1 MPFRDANAN
10 GGRIRL
16 KHSMTADEAIAVDG
30 LHPGELA
37 LQAADGRLLYRDSS
51 GAVAGF
57 PGGDGINKIVAL
69 SQAEYDA
76 LTPDATTLYVIT

>member
-16 KHSMTADEAIAVDG
+16 KHSMTPAEAIGAEG

-51 GAVAGF
+51 GAVTGF
-57 PGGDGINKIVAL
+57 PGSDEIHRIVSL

-76 LTPDATTLYVIT
+76 LTPDANTLYVIT

>member
-1 MPFRDANAN
+1 MPFRDASAN

-16 KHSMTADEAIAVDG
+16 KHSMTSDEAITADG

-51 GAVAGF
+51 GAVSGF
-57 PGGDGINKIVAL
+57 PGSDDIHKIVAL
-69 SQAEYDA
+69 TQAEYDA
-76 LTPDATTLYVIT
+76 ITPDSTTLYVIT